1 MAIEIV
7 EVSRLK
13 MVMFHRFLDVYQ
25 RVSLSQW
32 NQISWVEVVRLM
44 GQVFCLFAGD
54 VSELTIPHGK
64 LQEIYIYIW
73 LVVWNIFSIDWE
85 EYSQLTNIFQRDWN
99 HQPYI

>member
-32 NQISWVEVVRLM
+32 NQIS
-44 GQVFCLFAGD
+44 
-54 VSELTIPHGK
+54 
-64 LQEIYIYIW
+64 
-73 LVVWNIFSIDWE
+73 
-85 EYSQLTNIFQRDWN
+85 
-99 HQPYI
+99 